1 MARRADVM
9 TLRDAASLSRRA
21 VVYRTRFAE
30 NKVLGDLDGHD
41 VRAQDVE
48 LDGQKEFF
56 ENSCYSVS
64 SGLLSHRLKKYKK
77 TKYRLFILQFLIH
90 ESNAIWRIRILI
102 DEKII
107 LNRMSCVSN
116 ANLVGNDFQSLRRKL
131 EVNILHSPKRLVM
144 PDR

>member
-90 ESNAIWRIRILI
+90 ES
-102 DEKII
+102 
-107 LNRMSCVSN
+107 
-116 ANLVGNDFQSLRRKL
+116 
-131 EVNILHSPKRLVM
+131 ILHQRRNCPSNKFYFSAYENCTLVC
-144 PDR
+144 

>member
-56 ENSCYSVS
+56 ENTCYSVS
-64 SGLLSHRLKKYKK
+64 SGLQSHRLKKNRRLFTAHIIRSKKK
-77 TKYRLFILQFLIH
+77 TRRLFTAHI
-90 ESNAIWRIRILI
+90 IRS
-102 DEKII
+102 KKKK
-107 LNRMSCVSN
+107 
-116 ANLVGNDFQSLRRKL
+116 RRKKG
-131 EVNILHSPKRLVM
+131 HYSKA
-144 PDR
+144 